1 MPFSSLF
8 SQPSSYTPVAARDTN
23 DTTHE
28 DALNDE
34 TSNLIVPED
43 QLQLNDIATTKFV
56 YILVFST
63 CIGGFLFGYDTGI
76 ISGALQPLQE
86 EYGLVTM
93 QKEFIVG
100 GTTFAAIFGGLGAGM
115 GVDRIGRKALVL
127 FASVVFIVG
136 AVILG
141 LATGYS
147 TLLIGRL
154 VVGFGVGIASM
165 IVPMYISEVA
175 PRTLRGQLST
185 INTLM
190 VTFGQVV
197 AYLINIAFAKVDGGW
212 RYMFGLAALP
222 AIFQCFA
229 LAFVPESPRYLI
241 ANGETLR
248 AQAILRKVYGEA
260 VSEGFID
267 QEVSSIQESIKQES
281 EGVSFSELFN
291 QVNRRPLFIACIL
304 QAAQQLSGFNT
315 AMYYAAT
322 IMQMAGFRD
331 HGDSTTVALIVAST
345 NMIFTAI
352 AIKTID
358 RVGRRRLLVSTM
370 FVMILGLLAL
380 GSSFASLQGLVPKQ
394 DTCDFYGSNCA
405 RCVLDERC
413 GWLTMGDTCSVV
425 EGHEQDLYQSP
436 TGCPPEFH
444 GPVISASLLV
454 SLFVYVAS
462 YALGLGYAP
471 WLIQSELFS
480 MQVRGKANGLATAV
494 NWTCNLIIATT
505 FLSLADALS
514 TAVTFWLYAVISFA
528 FWVLVVRMVPETK
541 GKSLED
547 IQSLFH

>member
-1 MPFSSLF
+1 M
-8 SQPSSYTPVAARDTN
+8 
-23 DTTHE
+23 
-28 DALNDE
+28 
-34 TSNLIVPED
+34 
-43 QLQLNDIATTKFV
+43 

-86 EYGLVTM
+86 EYGLVTI

-100 GTTFAAIFGGLGAGM
+100 GTTFAAIFGGLAAGM
-115 GVDRIGRKALVL
+115 MVDRIGRKSLVL
-127 FASVVFIVG
+127 FASVIFIVG
-136 AVILG
+136 AIILG
-141 LATGYS
+141 LANGYS
-147 TLLIGRL
+147 SLLIGRL

-165 IVPMYISEVA
+165 IVPMYIGEVA
-175 PRTLRGQLST
+175 PKTLRGQLST

-241 ANGETLR
+241 ATGEKIQ
-248 AQAILRKVYGEA
+248 AQAILRRIYGEA
-260 VSEGFID
+260 VPERFID
-267 QEVSSIQESIKQES
+267 QEVYSIQESIKQES

-291 QVNRRPLFIACIL
+291 DVNRHPMFIAILL

-331 HGDSTTVALIVAST
+331 HGDSTSVALIVAST

-358 RVGRRRLLVSTM
+358 RIGRRRLLVCSM
-370 FVMILGLLAL
+370 FVMVLGLLAL

-394 DTCDFYGSNCA
+394 DTCDLYGSNCA

-413 GWLTMGDTCSVV
+413 GWLTLGDTCSIID
-425 EGHEQDLYQSP
+425 GHEQDLYQSP

-444 GPVISASLLV
+444 GPVVSTSLLV

-494 NWTCNLIIATT
+494 NWTCNLMVATT
-505 FLSLADALS
+505 FLSLADTFS
-514 TAVTFWLYAVISFA
+514 TAVTFWLYACLSFSY
-528 FWVLVVRMVPETK
+528 WMLVVRMVPETK
-541 GKSLED
+541 GKSLEE
-547 IQSLFH
+547 IQSLLRQ

>member
-1 MPFSSLF
+1 MPFSLF
-8 SQPSSYTPVAARDTN
+8 SQPSSYTPVQQRDAN
-23 DTTHE
+23 DATL
-28 DALNDE
+28 DPLNDE
-34 TSNLIVPED
+34 TSNLIVPEE
-43 QLQLNDIATTKFV
+43 QLPLNDIATTKFV
-56 YILVFST
+56 YVLVFST

-115 GVDRIGRKALVL
+115 SVDRIGRKSLVL

-136 AVILG
+136 AIILG
-141 LATGYS
+141 LANGYS

-165 IVPMYISEVA
+165 IVPMYIGEVA
-175 PRTLRGQLST
+175 PRTLRGRLST

-197 AYLINIAFAKVDGGW
+197 AYLINIAFAKVEGGW

-222 AIFQCFA
+222 AIIQCLA

-241 ANGETLR
+241 ANGETLQ
-248 AQAILRKVYGEA
+248 AQIILRKVYGEQ
-260 VSEGFID
+260 VSEAFID
-267 QEVSSIQESIKQES
+267 QEVYTIQDSIKQES
-281 EGVSFSELFN
+281 EGISFSELFN
-291 QVNRRPLFIACIL
+291 QVNRRPLFIACLL

-331 HGDSTTVALIVAST
+331 HGDSTSVALIVAST
-345 NMIFTAI
+345 NMIFTAV

-358 RVGRRRLLVSTM
+358 RIGRRRLLVSTM
-370 FVMILGLLAL
+370 FIMILGLLAL
-380 GSSFASLQGLVPKQ
+380 GSSFASLQGFMPKQ
-394 DTCDFYGSNCA
+394 ETCESYGSNCA

-413 GWLTMGDTCSVV
+413 GWLTFGDTCSIIKD
-425 EGHEQDLYQSP
+425 HEQDLYQSP

-444 GPVISASLLV
+444 GPIVSMSLLV

-514 TAVTFWLYAVISFA
+514 TAVTFWLYAAISFA
-528 FWVLVVRMVPETK
+528 FWILVVRMVPETK

-547 IQSLFH
+547 IQSLFHQ